1 MEQEVKD
8 KRARFI
14 QCSVELNQEFEC
26 LAPEIRMR
34 LLRLYNMHFSGCNCW
49 SFQDVG
55 FQQLCNSYNV
65 NLRIL
70 HNLPLNTSCWL
81 VEEISGGRHA
91 KQQIYS
97 RYVKFVNTL
106 ANSSRDCVRFLFNYV
121 SGDVRSQVG
130 GNLKK
135 LTRDTGIPVTPG
147 NTSPKVLN
155 NYRVY
160 SAPVGEEYRLPL
172 LVSLLE
178 IRGDHWSIIFNEESD
193 EPEEANENDLLM
205 MINEVCSS

>member
-1 MEQEVKD
+1 M
-8 KRARFI
+8 
-14 QCSVELNQEFEC
+14 
-26 LAPEIRMR
+26 
-34 LLRLYNMHFSGCNCW
+34 
-49 SFQDVG
+49 
-55 FQQLCNSYNV
+55 
-65 NLRIL
+65 
-70 HNLPLNTSCWL
+70 
-81 VEEISGGRHA
+81 
-91 KQQIYS
+91 
-97 RYVKFVNTL
+97 
-106 ANSSRDCVRFLFNYV
+106 